1 MSITLTDAAV
11 KAVKEAMTSENL
23 DAAQTYLRVGIK
35 AGGCSGFSYS
45 LAFEEDRQEDDRVVE
60 KDGVRLV
67 VDPRSE
73 VYLNGTV
80 LDYTS
85 GLNGQGFVF
94 ENPNSKGSCGCGSS
108 FTV

>member
-11 KAVKEAMTSENL
+11 KAVKDAMDSEKL
-23 DAAQTYLRVGIK
+23 DVAQTYLRVGIK
-35 AGGCSGFSYS
+35 AGGCSGFSYQ
-45 LAFEEDRQEDDRVVE
+45 LAFEGEKREDDRVVE

-67 VDPRSE
+67 LDPHSE
-73 VYLNGTV
+73 VYLTGTV

-85 GLNGQGFVF
+85 GLSGQGFVF